1 MAVDNRFHMYR
12 EVGSLLEKDAH
23 CTIKRHLERNAN
35 VQMRWQLVSILDV
48 PQLFSQMSRVDTWIV
63 AKFVS
68 LMEASTKEMGK
79 YLRRELP
86 HSRRLTPNFS
96 S

>member
-48 PQLFSQMSRVDTWIV
+48 LQLFSQMSRVDTWIV

-79 YLRRELP
+79 YLWR
-86 HSRRLTPNFS
+86 TAT
-96 S
+96 